1 MNNLAKA
8 RHWRLPNREHE
19 SPVVVGRHSSAR
31 RHATPPCFHR
41 RQPAAPRRD
50 PVVSP
55 APARVCELERTVACA
70 APARKLLLPVP
81 SQETYG
87 SRRMRAASDTTRPFS
102 SGAVTPKL
110 FDIRLI
116 LVPCRLQLQARR
128 PSTCLSGY
136 AHDGRIEKSQVRAI
150 VWALKICRE
159 IFYCGV
165 YQKVQNRA
173 GPAAGAPRHGEAR
186 CPCVQI
192 AMHCRACTPA
202 RLLWATGQVRK

>member
-1 MNNLAKA
+1 MNHLAKA
-8 RHWRLPNREHE
+8 RNRAAAEPRTRVACRRRP
-19 SPVVVGRHSSAR
+19 SLIGSSS
-31 RHATPPCFHR
+31 RHATMFPSPAAGSAEGECRRLRLVSASWKGQWLVQHQHGNCCSQSHR
-41 RQPAAPRRD
+41 RKR
-50 PVVSP
+50 
-55 APARVCELERTVACA
+55 
-70 APARKLLLPVP
+70 
-81 SQETYG
+81 TYG
-87 SRRMRAASDTTRPFS
+87 SRRMRAASDTTRLFFS

-136 AHDGRIEKSQVRAI
+136 APDGRIEKSQVRAI
-150 VWALKICRE
+150 VWALKICGE
-159 IFYCGV
+159 IYCGV